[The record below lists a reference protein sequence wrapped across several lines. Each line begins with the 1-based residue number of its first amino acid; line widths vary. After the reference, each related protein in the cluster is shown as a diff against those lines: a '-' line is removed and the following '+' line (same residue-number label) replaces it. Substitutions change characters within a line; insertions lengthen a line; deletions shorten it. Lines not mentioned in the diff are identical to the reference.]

1 MTHTPNSKSDGKT
14 TVSPEGRLYAKF
26 SDLSRLVSI
35 ATDEAGICTVLM
47 RDEANRNAFSERFV
61 EELRECLDGAA
72 DDLSVKAV
80 ILRGLPD
87 VFAAGATRE
96 MLGRLARG
104 EIPPTDIVLTKS
116 LLDVPVPTIAA
127 LEGHATGGGLAL
139 GFAADIIVCAKE
151 SRYGAS
157 FMNMGFT
164 PGMGITSLLEH
175 ALSPAV
181 AHEMLFTGEFRK
193 GSELGS
199 RGGINHV
206 LPRASVLSK
215 AYDIASQIAE
225 KPRRSLEL
233 LKRTLSV
240 TRRKKFEESR
250 TVESLMHA
258 ITFSQSDIV
267 ERIERDYVE

>member
-1 MTHTPNSKSDGKT
+1 MKMALSD
-14 TVSPEGRLYAKF
+14 P
-26 SDLSRLVSI
+26 SRLVRLTIDDSGI
-35 ATDEAGICTVLM
+35 GCVLLHDE
-47 RDEANRNAFSERFV
+47 ENRNGFSERLV
-61 EELRECLDGAA
+61 EELRECLDGVA
-72 DDLSVKAV
+72 DDSAVKVV
-80 ILRGLPD
+80 ILQGLPD

-116 LLDVPVPTIAA
+116 LLDIPVPTIAA
-127 LEGHATGGGLAL
+127 MEGHATGGGLAL
-139 GFAADIIVCAKE
+139 GFGADIIICAKE

-181 AHEMLFTGEFRK
+181 AHELLYTGEFRK
-193 GSELGS
+193 GSELGD
-199 RGGINHV
+199 RGSINHI
-206 LPRASVLSK
+206 LPRAKVLAK
-215 AYDIASQIAE
+215 AHDIASQIAE

-233 LKRTLSV
+233 LKRTLSIG
-240 TRRKKFEESR
+240 RRQKFEESR

-258 ITFSQSDIV
+258 ITFSQSDILG
-267 ERIERDYVE
+267 RIERDYVE